1 MSSSFKKHTPY
12 ASGVEIA
19 GISIHPVCF
28 YVWQVVAVS
37 VLEEGPWMQARL
49 VMPANG
55 SWKISDW

>member
-1 MSSSFKKHTPY
+1 MLQAF
-12 ASGVEIA
+12 EIA